1 MGDVMRAVG
10 YRRALPVSD
19 PESLVDAEVPVPT
32 PGPHDLLVR
41 VEAVSVN
48 PADVKSRSGSDPKGF
63 RILGYDAAGVVT
75 AVGDAVT
82 RFAVGDEVWY
92 AGQIDRPGSNAEF
105 QLVNENIVGP
115 KPATLDFAD
124 AAALPLTTIT
134 AWEMLFDHFGLTEQS
149 TGKLLMV
156 GAAGGV
162 GSMVLQLAR
171 ARTGLTVIGT
181 ARRGES
187 RQWAMEMGA
196 HHAVDRHDMVASVDA
211 LAPEGVDYII
221 SPFSKGNIDTY
232 AALIRPLGH
241 IAATD
246 EPEGLDLLPL
256 KPKSVTW
263 HWELMFTRPM
273 LLPGDTYQ
281 HDLLTETAKLVDA
294 GRLRTTATT
303 RLGPPLNAATM
314 RDAHARVE
322 SSGAIG
328 KVVVS
333 AR

>member
-1 MGDVMRAVG
+1 MRAVG
-10 YRRALPVSD
+10 YRRPLPVSD

-92 AGQIDRPGSNAEF
+92 AGQIDRPGSNAQF

-134 AWEMLFDHFGLTEQS
+134 AWEMLFDHFGLTAQS
-149 TGKLLMV
+149 TGTLLMV

-162 GSMVLQLAR
+162 GSMVVQLAR
-171 ARTGLTVIGT
+171 ARTGLTIIGT

-187 RQWAMEMGA
+187 RQWATEMGA
-196 HHAVDRHDMVASVDA
+196 HHVVDRHDLMASVHA
-211 LAPEGVDYII
+211 LVPDGVDYII
-221 SPFSKGNIDTY
+221 SPFSKGNIETY

-256 KPKSVTW
+256 KAKSVTW

-273 LLPGDTYQ
+273 LLPADSYQ
-281 HDLLTETAKLVDA
+281 HDLLTETARLVDA

-303 RLGPPLNAATM
+303 RLSPLNAATL

-333 AR
+333 TA

>member
-1 MGDVMRAVG
+1 MRAVG
-10 YRRALPVSD
+10 FWKALPISN

-82 RFAVGDEVWY
+82 LFAVGDEVY
-92 AGQIDRPGSNAEF
+92 YSGQIDRPGSNAQF
-105 QLVNENIVGP
+105 QAVNENIVGH
-115 KPATLDFAD
+115 KPASFDFAE
-124 AAALPLTTIT
+124 AAALPVATLT
-134 AWEMLFDHFGLTEQS
+134 AWEILFDHFGLTEHS
-149 TGKLLMV
+149 TGTLLMV

-171 ARTGLTVIGT
+171 ARTRLTVVGT
-181 ARRGES
+181 AGRGDS
-187 RQWAMEMGA
+187 KRWATEMGA
-196 HHAVDRHDMVASVDA
+196 HHVVDRHDLVASVHA
-211 LAPEGVDYII
+211 VAPDGVEYLV
-221 SPFSKGNIDTY
+221 SPFSKGNIDAY
-232 AALIRPLGH
+232 AELIRPLGH

-263 HWELMFTRPM
+263 HWELIFTRPI
-273 LLPGDTYQ
+273 LLPDDTYQ
-281 HDLLTETAKLVDA
+281 HELLEETAKLVDA
-294 GRLRTTATT
+294 GRVRSVATT
-303 RLGPPLNAATM
+303 RLGPLDARTM

-322 SSGAIG
+322 SSAAIG
-328 KVVVS
+328 KVVVT
-333 AR
+333 AT

>member
-1 MGDVMRAVG
+1 MGDLMPAVG
-10 YRRALPVSD
+10 YRRPLPISD
-19 PESLVDAEVPVPT
+19 PESLVDAEVPVPS

-48 PADVKSRSGSDPKGF
+48 PADVKSRSSADPGGF

-82 RFAVGDEVWY
+82 HFAAGDEVWY
-92 AGQIDRPGSNAEF
+92 AGQLDRPGSNARF
-105 QLVNENIVGP
+105 QVVNENIVGP
-115 KPATLDFAD
+115 KPSTLDFAA

-134 AWEMLFDHFGLTEQS
+134 AWEMLFDHFRLDGRS
-149 TGKLLMV
+149 TGTLLV
-156 GAAGGV
+156 IGAAGGV

-181 ARRGES
+181 AARGES
-187 RQWAMEMGA
+187 RQWATDLGA
-196 HHAVDRHDMVASVDA
+196 HHVVDRHDLVGSVRAVAPD
-211 LAPEGVDYII
+211 GVDYIVT
-221 SPFSKGNIDTY
+221 PFSRGNIDDY

-273 LLPGDTYQ
+273 LLPADIYQ
-281 HDLLTETAKLVDA
+281 HDLLVETARLVDA
-294 GRLRTTATT
+294 GRLRSTATT
-303 RLGPPLNAATM
+303 RLGPLNAETL

-322 SSGAIG
+322 SSTTVG
-328 KVVVS
+328 KVVITTD
-333 AR
+333 

>member
-1 MGDVMRAVG
+1 MHAVG
-10 YRRALPVSD
+10 YRRPLPITD

-32 PGPHDLLVR
+32 PGPHDLLVQ

-82 RFAVGDEVWY
+82 RFVVGDKVWY
-92 AGQIDRPGSNAEF
+92 AGRIDRPGSNARF
-105 QLVNENIVGP
+105 QVVNEHIVGH

-134 AWEMLFDHFGLTEQS
+134 AWEMLFDHFGLTERS
-149 TGKLLMV
+149 TGTLLMV

-171 ARTGLTVIGT
+171 ARTGLTIIGT

-187 RQWAMEMGA
+187 RQWALDMGA
-196 HHAVDRHDMVASVDA
+196 HQVVDRHDLVGSVRAVAPD
-211 LAPEGVDYII
+211 GVDYIV
-221 SPFSKGNIDTY
+221 SPFSKGNIDAY
-232 AALIRPLGH
+232 AELIRPLGH

-263 HWELMFTRPM
+263 HWELMFTRPI
-273 LLPGDTYQ
+273 LLPSDTYQ
-281 HDLLTETAKLVDA
+281 HDLLEETAKLVDA

-303 RLGPPLNAATM
+303 HLGPIDAATM

-333 AR
+333 AG

>member
-1 MGDVMRAVG
+1 MGDLMRAVG
-10 YRRALPVSD
+10 YWKALPISN

-75 AVGDAVT
+75 AVGAAVT
-82 RFAVGDEVWY
+82 RFAVGDEVYY
-92 AGQIDRPGSNAEF
+92 AGQIDRPGSNAQF
-105 QLVNENIVGP
+105 QTVNENIVGP
-115 KPATLDFAD
+115 KPATLDFAA

-134 AWEMLFDHFGLTEQS
+134 AWEMLFDHFGLTGRS
-149 TGKLLMV
+149 TGTLLAV

-171 ARTGLTVIGT
+171 ARTGLTLIGT
-181 ARRGES
+181 AGRGDS
-187 RQWAMEMGA
+187 QRWATEMGA
-196 HHAVDRHDMVASVDA
+196 HHVVDRHDLVASVRA
-211 LAPEGVDYII
+211 VAPDGVDYLV
-221 SPFSKGNIDTY
+221 SPFSKGNIDAY
-232 AALIRPLGH
+232 ADLIRPLGH

-256 KPKSVTW
+256 KPKSVSW

-273 LLPGDTYQ
+273 LLPADPYQ
-281 HDLLTETAKLVDA
+281 HNLLTETAKLVDA
-294 GRLRTTATT
+294 GTLRSTATT
-303 RLGPPLNAATM
+303 TLGPLDAATM

-322 SSGAIG
+322 SSAAIG
-328 KVVVS
+328 KVVVTTT
-333 AR
+333 